1 MFYKEIDKNNK
12 DQMIDY
18 LVNHFRYYTMN
29 SWNQAKSY
37 ANNVKVYNLD
47 LTDSEK
53 DKFMEI
59 YNDEDLSPTISSII
73 STHID
78 EFQEKTG
85 YSAGLNGRSY
95 GYMVLYDAKM
105 DLQTRQLIVTPGRS
119 IDTPLT
125 REDIESYSED
135 YSEEDIMAWLRS
147 RTTLVQ
153 QFDAMCDD
161 ILADIKNLMAEYDIK
176 EYTQTI
182 TVNHR
187 QLVPKNNTPETEN
200 ND

>member
-12 DQMIDY
+12 NQMIDY

-29 SWNQAKSY
+29 PWNWAKSY

-59 YNDEDLSPTISSII
+59 YNDEDLSPAITDII
-73 STHID
+73 SMHIN
-78 EFQEKTG
+78 EFQTKTG
-85 YSAGLNGRSY
+85 YSAGLNGRSD
-95 GYMVLYDAKM
+95 GYMVLYDTKL
-105 DLQTRQLIVTPGRS
+105 DLQTRQIIVTPGQS

-125 REDIESYSED
+125 REDIEGDEED
-135 YSEEDIMAWLRS
+135 YGEEDVISWLRD

-153 QFDAMCDD
+153 QFDMMCDD
-161 ILADIKNLMAEYDIK
+161 ILADIKNLMSEYDIE

-182 TVNHR
+182 TVNR
-187 QLVPKNNTPETEN
+187 RRLVPKNNN
-200 ND
+200 

>member
-37 ANNVKVYNLD
+37 ANNVKIYNLD
-47 LTDSEK
+47 LTDSER

-59 YNDEDLSPTISSII
+59 YNDEDLSPAITDII
-73 STHID
+73 STHIN
-78 EFQEKTG
+78 EFQTKTG

-95 GYMVLYDAKM
+95 GYMVLYDTKL
-105 DLQTRQLIVTPGRS
+105 DLQTRQIIVTPGQS

-125 REDIESYSED
+125 REDIESYEEN
-135 YSEEDIMAWLRS
+135 YSEEDVMSWLRD

-153 QFDAMCDD
+153 QFDMMCDD
-161 ILADIKNLMAEYDIK
+161 ILTDIKNLMDEYDIE

-187 QLVPKNNTPETEN
+187 QLVPKNNN
-200 ND
+200 

>member
-37 ANNVKVYNLD
+37 ANNVKIYNLD
-47 LTDSEK
+47 LTDSER

-59 YNDEDLSPTISSII
+59 YNDEDLSPAITDII
-73 STHID
+73 STHIN
-78 EFQEKTG
+78 EFQTKTG
-85 YSAGLNGRSY
+85 YSAELNGRSY
-95 GYMVLYDAKM
+95 GYMVLYDTKL
-105 DLQTRQLIVTPGRS
+105 DLQTRQIIVTPGQS

-125 REDIESYSED
+125 REDIEGYKDD
-135 YSEEDIMAWLRS
+135 YSEEDVMSWLRD

-153 QFDAMCDD
+153 QFDMMCDD
-161 ILADIKNLMAEYDIK
+161 ILTDIKNLMDEYDIK

-187 QLVPKNNTPETEN
+187 QLVPKNNN
-200 ND
+200 